1 MLGRRPSGFRG
12 LPAIRVLAEL
22 YIPGDLQPRS
32 ALAATLKACCIVQ
45 DVYRCL
51 VGPRAFRGLLR
62 LRTSPA
68 LRISQAYS
76 PLRPVPDAQDLWQ
89 LPSCSHLAAV
99 GFDFE
104 YASSAGFS
112 RSKTGQAVLQ
122 MALQYSMLRS
132 QDNAVAKQSQADGA
146 TGGTGSLNLQDSNG

>member
-1 MLGRRPSGFRG
+1 M
-12 LPAIRVLAEL
+12 
-22 YIPGDLQPRS
+22 
-32 ALAATLKACCIVQ
+32 VQ

-51 VGPRAFRGLLR
+51 VGPRGFRGLLR

-76 PLRPVPDAQDLWQ
+76 PLRPVPEAQNLWQ

-104 YASSAGFS
+104 YTSSAGFS
-112 RSKTGQAVLQ
+112 RVKKGRAVLQ
-122 MALQYSMLRS
+122 MALQYSTLRS
-132 QDNAVAKQSQADGA
+132 QDGAGAKQSRATDA
-146 TGGTGSLNLQDSNG
+146 TGDLDLQDSNGCALTLLFSAA

>member
-1 MLGRRPSGFRG
+1 M
-12 LPAIRVLAEL
+12 
-22 YIPGDLQPRS
+22 
-32 ALAATLKACCIVQ
+32 Q

-62 LRTSPA
+62 LRASPA

-76 PLRPVPDAQDLWQ
+76 PLRPVPEAQDLWQ
-89 LPSCSHLAAV
+89 LPSCGHLAAV

-132 QDNAVAKQSQADGA
+132 QDNAEAKQSQADGA
-146 TGGTGSLNLQDSNG
+146 AGGTGSRNLQDSNG

>member
-1 MLGRRPSGFRG
+1 M
-12 LPAIRVLAEL
+12 A
-22 YIPGDLQPRS
+22 
-32 ALAATLKACCIVQ
+32 Q

-62 LRTSPA
+62 LRASPA

-122 MALQYSMLRS
+122 MALQYSTLRS
-132 QDNAVAKQSQADGA
+132 QDSAGAKQSQADGV